1 MEALLQH
8 QKLCDELH
16 ALALEENQFLR
27 QHQRV
32 PGPDLIERRRGLLA
46 RLDAALAA
54 LRAAPRETPLRPAL
68 REALERAGA
77 RILQLMQLD
86 RENEQLLLRFSLAV
100 PRPVAAVPA
109 APAPAFLRRIYQ
121 PAG

>member
-27 QHQRV
+27 QHQRT
-32 PGPDLIERRRGLLA
+32 PGPDLLNRKRSLLP
-46 RLDAALAA
+46 RLDDALDA
-54 LRAAPRETPLRPAL
+54 LRSAPRETPPRPVLRQ
-68 REALERAGA
+68 ALERAGS
-77 RILQLMQLD
+77 RILQIMQLD
-86 RENEQLLLRFSLAV
+86 RENEQLLLRHSLSG
-100 PRPVAAVPA
+100 PR
-109 APAPAFLRRIYQ
+109 PAPAAATPPAALLRRIYQ

>member
-32 PGPDLIERRRGLLA
+32 PGPDLLERRRGLLA
-46 RLDAALAA
+46 RLEAALAA
-54 LRAAPRETPLRPAL
+54 LRAAPREAPPRPAL

-86 RENEQLLLRFSLAV
+86 RENEQLLLRFSLCG
-100 PRPVAAVPA
+100 PRPNAAV
-109 APAPAFLRRIYQ
+109 APAPAFLKRVYQ
-121 PAG
+121 TAG

>member
-8 QKLCDELH
+8 QQLCHELH

-27 QHQRV
+27 QHQRT
-32 PGPDLIERRRGLLA
+32 PGPELLDRKRDLLK

-54 LRAAPRETPLRPAL
+54 LRAAPRETPPRPSL

-77 RILQLMQLD
+77 RILQIMQLD
-86 RENEQLLLRFSLAV
+86 RENEQLLLRHSLAS
-100 PRPVAAVPA
+100 PRPAPA
-109 APAPAFLRRIYQ
+109 ATASPAFLRRIYQ

>member
-27 QHQRV
+27 QHQRT
-32 PGPDLIERRRGLLA
+32 PGPDLLNRKRSLLP
-46 RLDAALAA
+46 RLDDALDA
-54 LRAAPRETPLRPAL
+54 LRSAPRETPPRPVLRQ
-68 REALERAGA
+68 ALERAGS
-77 RILQLMQLD
+77 RILQIMQLD
-86 RENEQLLLRFSLAV
+86 RENEQLLLRHSLSG
-100 PRPVAAVPA
+100 PR
-109 APAPAFLRRIYQ
+109 PAPAAATPPVALLRRIYQ